1 MKDARS
7 YENQPVSRRDFLSA
21 AALGAAAL
29 AMTGRGA
36 RTVEAA
42 TSPKRPPSFIIVF
55 ADDLAYG
62 DLSCYG
68 AQGYTTPNLDRMAA
82 EGMQFTDFYS
92 AAPIC
97 TPSRAAL
104 MTGCYPQR
112 VNLPSV
118 LGPNSN
124 VGISADETT
133 MAEMLKAG
141 GYATAC
147 VGKWH
152 LGDRPEFLPTRHGFD
167 SYFGLPYSND
177 MWPNHPTAK
186 NYPDLPLMEGEEVIE
201 RNPDQTQLTTRYTER
216 AVEFIRENS
225 ERPFFLY
232 LAHSM
237 PHVPLFVSDKFAG
250 KTERGLFGDV
260 ISEIDW
266 SVGQILDTLEEL
278 GIDDNTFIMFT
289 SDNGPWLSYGDHAGS
304 ALPLREGKHTTFDG
318 GHREPCIMRWPGAI
332 PAGETC
338 TELCVTFDMLPTFAG
353 LAGVDAPAP
362 ERIDGR
368 DIWPLISGE
377 AGATTPHDAF
387 YYYLRNDLQAVRS
400 GPWKLH
406 LPHKYHDIVEPGRDG
421 LPGKQEERPIEL
433 SLFNL
438 RDDISE
444 TTNLAEQH
452 PDIVERMSA
461 MATVF
466 DEQMK
471 ATARPCGKV
480 ATAK

>member
-186 NYPDLPLMEGEEVIE
+186 NYPDLPLMEG
-201 RNPDQTQLTTRYTER
+201 RK
-216 AVEFIRENS
+216 S
-225 ERPFFLY
+225 
-232 LAHSM
+232 S
-237 PHVPLFVSDKFAG
+237 S
-250 KTERGLFGDV
+250 
-260 ISEIDW
+260 
-266 SVGQILDTLEEL
+266 
-278 GIDDNTFIMFT
+278 
-289 SDNGPWLSYGDHAGS
+289 
-304 ALPLREGKHTTFDG
+304 
-318 GHREPCIMRWPGAI
+318 AI
-332 PAGETC
+332 PT
-338 TELCVTFDMLPTFAG
+338 
-353 LAGVDAPAP
+353 
-362 ERIDGR
+362 
-368 DIWPLISGE
+368 
-377 AGATTPHDAF
+377 
-387 YYYLRNDLQAVRS
+387 
-400 GPWKLH
+400 
-406 LPHKYHDIVEPGRDG
+406 
-421 LPGKQEERPIEL
+421 RP
-433 SLFNL
+433 S
-438 RDDISE
+438 
-444 TTNLAEQH
+444 
-452 PDIVERMSA
+452 
-461 MATVF
+461 
-466 DEQMK
+466 
-471 ATARPCGKV
+471 
-480 ATAK
+480 